1 MLFGIAFPYKKGR
14 YCDSIRKLFSVNF
27 LYSIIDIMARKPR
40 GIQRG
45 EIKPLSSK
53 LSDAFASS
61 DKAAFLQLLEDV
73 VHAYGPSELSRNAG
87 INRVTLYRY
96 LKGQATLRLDTFEK
110 ILAQLGLTIKFV
122 ASSPKKRAAQTIDG

>member
-1 MLFGIAFPYKKGR
+1 
-14 YCDSIRKLFSVNF
+14 
-27 LYSIIDIMARKPR
+27 MARKPK

-45 EIKPLSSK
+45 EIKALSSR

-61 DKAAFLQLLEDV
+61 DKEDFLQLLEEV
-73 VHAYGPSELSRNAG
+73 VHAYGPSELSRNSG

-110 ILAQLGLTIKFV
+110 ILAQLGLTIKFIA
-122 ASSPKKRAAQTIDG
+122 ASSKKTG